1 MRTQGRVTTPGRRRV
16 VTRQLAVAELVLRR
30 AGVSGSVRLDA
41 DPRHRSQKVA
51 ARRFRGTAV
60 ARPATLATIL
70 AVGYF
75 LCRPAGEKRTSDITR
90 DDHRS
95 RCAVHSPVEIRRNR
109 ERVCRA
115 QSWRPSATL
124 TAPGAVPKKG
134 GRIDAGWG
142 RTMNA
147 THRSWLEPRADVPT
161 SVSRG
166 RHPVRAAGAV
176 TIIGYVVVSATMI
189 GIGLLLTHAL
199 ESTVGGWDRHVAE
212 FFAHHRSA
220 GLNGVTKR
228 ATSGVGSI
236 LRVHHASL
244 PAMILATIVVAVLAY
259 RGRWREGAFLAIA
272 FALEFTAYRS
282 IVHVVSRQRPH
293 VFDLDRSPSNT
304 SYPSGHTAAATVLFV
319 GITLVVIWTTRNTVA
334 RVATA
339 VVAVAATALVGFARV
354 YRGQH
359 SLLDVVAGVVLGLAC
374 LAVAAL
380 AVRAAS
386 RHAKYAV

>member
-1 MRTQGRVTTPGRRRV
+1 MSRTPG
-16 VTRQLAVAELVLRR
+16 
-30 AGVSGSVRLDA
+30 
-41 DPRHRSQKVA
+41 
-51 ARRFRGTAV
+51 
-60 ARPATLATIL
+60 
-70 AVGYF
+70 
-75 LCRPAGEKRTSDITR
+75 
-90 DDHRS
+90 
-95 RCAVHSPVEIRRNR
+95 
-109 ERVCRA
+109 
-115 QSWRPSATL
+115 
-124 TAPGAVPKKG
+124 
-134 GRIDAGWG
+134 
-142 RTMNA
+142 
-147 THRSWLEPRADVPT
+147 SWLEPSADDPT
-161 SVSRG
+161 AVWRD
-166 RHPVRAAGAV
+166 RHPVYAAGAV
-176 TIIGYVVVSATMI
+176 AIVGYGVVTAAMI
-189 GIGLLLTHAL
+189 GIGFLLTHPF
-199 ESTVGGWDRHVAE
+199 ESTVGDWDERVAE
-212 FFAHHRSA
+212 FFTRHRSD
-220 GLNGVTKR
+220 GLNSITKR

-244 PAMILATIVVAVLAY
+244 PAMILAAILVATLAY

-339 VVAVAATALVGFARV
+339 IVAVAATALVGFARV